1 MALLFEIGRS
11 FRAMPLWVQL
21 WIVLILVPV
30 NLASYAFFGETMG
43 ALVACLAI
51 GGLVPNFLVAVFERG
66 FTKVMGIAH
75 LAVWGPLVIF
85 LTWIVQSPYA
95 EGAYLNYLWL
105 LLAVNGLSLVFDVRN
120 TWKWAQGDRAL
131 IR

>member
-1 MALLFEIGRS
+1 MALLLEIWRS

-30 NLASYAFFGETMG
+30 NLASYVFFDEIMG

-51 GGLVPNFLVAVFERG
+51 GGLVPNLLVAVFARG
-66 FTKVMGIAH
+66 FTKAMGIAH
-75 LAVWGPLVIF
+75 LAVWGPLTAF
-85 LTWIVQSPYA
+85 LIWIVQSSYA

-105 LLAVNGLSLVFDVRN
+105 LLAVNGVSLAFDLRN
-120 TWKWAQGDRAL
+120 TWKWGHGDRAL